1 MKKLLNLDRIKEKI
15 FFYNPEKTTY
25 IDEFNC
31 TVDDESISAYFYL
44 PHNPCEDLVNDVVVD
59 WKQTG
64 KEIVFTNGC
73 FDIIHRGHIE
83 VLAQTADLGNK
94 LIIGLNSDIS
104 IQKLKGKNR
113 PIIEEQS
120 RAILLASLEFVDAV
134 VIFSEDTPLKLISA
148 LLPDVLAKGGD
159 YEIETIVGHEI
170 VQQNGGKVKLVPF
183 LDGFSSTTI
192 IDKIKNS

>member
-1 MKKLLNLDRIKEKI
+1 MSHLNKINSKI
-15 FFYNPEKTTY
+15 FSF
-25 IDEFNC
+25 
-31 TVDDESISAYFYL
+31 DDL
-44 PHNPCEDLVNDVVVD
+44 KNQVNA
-59 WKQTG
+59 WKQAG
-64 KEIVFTNGC
+64 EEVVFTNGC

-83 VLAQTADLGNK
+83 VLAQTADLGDR
-94 LIIGLNSDIS
+94 LIIGLNSDTS

-183 LDGFSSTTI
+183 VDGFSSTTI
-192 IDKIKNS
+192 IDKIKKF

>member
-1 MKKLLNLDRIKEKI
+1 MSHLNKINSKI
-15 FFYNPEKTTY
+15 FSL
-25 IDEFNC
+25 
-31 TVDDESISAYFYL
+31 DDL
-44 PHNPCEDLVNDVVVD
+44 KNQVNA
-59 WKQTG
+59 WKQAG
-64 KEIVFTNGC
+64 EEVVFTNGC

-83 VLAQTADLGNK
+83 VLAQTADLGDR
-94 LIIGLNSDIS
+94 LIIGLNSDTS

-134 VIFSEDTPLKLISA
+134 VIFSEDAPLKLISA

-183 LDGFSSTTI
+183 VDGFSSTTI

>member
-1 MKKLLNLDRIKEKI
+1 MSHLNKINSKI
-15 FFYNPEKTTY
+15 FSL
-25 IDEFNC
+25 
-31 TVDDESISAYFYL
+31 DDL
-44 PHNPCEDLVNDVVVD
+44 KNQVNA
-59 WKQTG
+59 WKQAG
-64 KEIVFTNGC
+64 EEVVFTNGC

-83 VLAQTADLGNK
+83 VLAQTADLGDR
-94 LIIGLNSDIS
+94 LIIGLNSDSS
-104 IQKLKGKNR
+104 IQKLKGEDR

-183 LDGFSSTTI
+183 VDGFSSTTI
-192 IDKIKNS
+192 IDIIKKS

>member
-1 MKKLLNLDRIKEKI
+1 MILSDRAKEFLK
-15 FFYNPEKTTY
+15 NNKSK
-25 IDEFNC
+25 N
-31 TVDDESISAYFYL
+31 
-44 PHNPCEDLVNDVVVD
+44 
-59 WKQTG
+59 
-64 KEIVFTNGC
+64 IVFTNGC

-83 VLAQTADLGNK
+83 VLAQTADLGDR
-94 LIIGLNSDIS
+94 LIIGLNSDTS

-134 VIFSEDTPLKLISA
+134 VIFSEDTPINLIST

-170 VQQNGGKVKLVPF
+170 VQQNGGKVKLVAF
-183 LDGFSSTTI
+183 VDGFSSTTI
-192 IDKIKNS
+192 IDKIKKS